1 MTIEQM
7 HLSFRSIGQMMG
19 MQNVRTAFAESID
32 ICLNFAII
40 HKARRMVVEN
50 ATTSND
56 YIAKFNADIS
66 QLNSLRTLFDKKN
79 KTIDSLTGEGTKL
92 NPYSIILDDADV
104 MYYTRFSLSYDGKN
118 TNDCRLLE
126 ADYLLRTLD
135 DFCNRPT
142 KKYPA
147 CVAINI
153 NNKLNLELY
162 TGGNNKP
169 TNIIYNY
176 IRKPATVIYNEEN
189 SENNVDCDLPEYL
202 HEEIVELAIQY
213 YKSSFNVQTTKN

>member
-40 HKARRMVVEN
+40 NKARRIVAEN

-79 KTIDSLTGEGTKL
+79 KTIESLTGEGTRL
-92 NPYSIILDDADV
+92 NPYSIVLDDADV

-142 KKYPA
+142 KNIQLVLRLISITNLILNYIL
-147 CVAINI
+147 VAII
-153 NNKLNLELY
+153 NQQILFIIIFVNLLLLFMM
-162 TGGNNKP
+162 K
-169 TNIIYNY
+169 
-176 IRKPATVIYNEEN
+176 K
-189 SENNVDCDLPEYL
+189 
-202 HEEIVELAIQY
+202 IQ
-213 YKSSFNVQTTKN
+213 KIM